1 MLTCGRINAYSYQ
14 MFTPPCSPPPR
25 KNKKN
30 SMGSVDHVQNSTHAK
45 LRCDSTDR
53 ENQFIIW
60 KPNTVG
66 TTHCISKRPLL
77 SDTLIS
83 HSGRLITGGAGR
95 NLRLWSVVGVA
106 EMKLP
111 GDNNN
116 MRRDGLT
123 MEDEMNLDGM
133 IVSASFD
140 EPLEMVR

>member
-1 MLTCGRINAYSYQ
+1 M
-14 MFTPPCSPPPR
+14 
-25 KNKKN
+25 
-30 SMGSVDHVQNSTHAK
+30 
-45 LRCDSTDR
+45 
-53 ENQFIIW
+53 
-60 KPNTVG
+60 
-66 TTHCISKRPLL
+66 L

-140 EPLEMVR
+140 EPLEMVRQMDGWMYLFSQDNKTYNNNNKNIYKAP